1 MTRKLVVEAIGTFFL
16 VLTIGLVVLGRG
28 AGALAP
34 FAVGFA
40 LMVMVY
46 AGGHVSGAHYNPAV
60 SLAVR
65 MRRLFSTR
73 EMLGYWGA
81 QVVAAA
87 LAAVLVP
94 TLLPGDL
101 EIIRG
106 EHDVFDLLVAELLF
120 TFALAWVV
128 LNVAT
133 AAGTKGNSYFGI
145 AIGLTVTTGAYAVG
159 PISGAAFN
167 PAVSVGL
174 ALLGIVEVGEMFTM
188 IAVQLVGGAVAA
200 ALFEWLDLGVDKP
213 TTATPAEQTGLR
225 AAGDPEPRR

>member
-34 FAVGFA
+34 FAVGFV

-65 MRRLFSTR
+65 LRGLGTAR
-73 EMLGYWGA
+73 EMFGYWVV
-81 QVVAAA
+81 QVLAAA
-87 LAAVLVP
+87 LAAVVVP
-94 TLLPGDL
+94 TMLPGEL

-106 EHDVFDLLVAELLF
+106 EHVVMDLLVAEFLF

-133 AAGTKGNSYFGI
+133 AAGTKGNSYFGL
-145 AIGLTVTTGAYAVG
+145 AIGLTVTAGAYAVG

-174 ALLGIVEVGEMFTM
+174 ALLGIVDVGEMLLM
-188 IAVQLVGGAVAA
+188 IVIQLTAA
-200 ALFEWLDLGVDKP
+200 AAAAGMFEWLELGIDKP
-213 TTATPAEQTGLR
+213 TTATAAEQAGLR